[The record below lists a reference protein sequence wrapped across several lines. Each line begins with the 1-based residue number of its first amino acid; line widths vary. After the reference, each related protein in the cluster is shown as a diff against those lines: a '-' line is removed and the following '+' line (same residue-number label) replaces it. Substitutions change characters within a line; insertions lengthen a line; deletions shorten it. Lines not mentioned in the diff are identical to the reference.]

1 MKIKV
6 IVNPNS
12 AKGETGRRWRQIQD
26 KLTHAIGHVDVSMT
40 TGREAATDLPRKA
53 LKEGYDRII
62 AAGGD
67 GTLNEV
73 VNGFFEGDRPVNSD
87 ATLSVLMSG
96 TGGDFKRTLG
106 LSSDIDEAIKALAQ
120 GSVREIDVGRL
131 TFTGHDGEE
140 KTRYFDNIASF
151 GMGGEVDKR
160 VNEMSVPN
168 LLGGSASFLLASLRT
183 LISYENKSVRIVV
196 DDHFDQTLKIRL
208 VVVANGQF
216 GGGGMWF
223 APQARLDDGL
233 FDIVILGDICRTR
246 ALRHMSKIYRGRHI
260 GMKDVISLRGRRLDA
275 TSDEEVLLDVDGE
288 APGRLPAT
296 FEVLPGAI
304 KLKG

>member
-1 MKIKV
+1 MKTKV

-12 AKGETGRRWRQIQD
+12 AKGETGRRWREIEE
-26 KLTHAIGHVDVSMT
+26 KLDRAIGRLDVEMT
-40 TGREAATDLPRKA
+40 TGREAATDLTRKA
-53 LKEGYDRII
+53 LKEGFERVI
-62 AAGGD
+62 AVGGD

-73 VNGFFEGDRPVNSD
+73 VNGFFERDRSINSE

-120 GSVREIDVGRL
+120 GSVCEIDVGRL
-131 TFTGHDGEE
+131 TFIGHDGRER
-140 KTRYFDNIASF
+140 TRYFDNIASF

-160 VNEMSVPN
+160 VNEMSAPN
-168 LLGGSASFLLASLRT
+168 ILGGSASFLLASLRT
-183 LISYENKSVRIVV
+183 LISYDNKSVRIVV
-196 DDHFDQTLKIRL
+196 DDSFDETLKIRL

-216 GGGGMWF
+216 GGGGMWL
-223 APQARLDDGL
+223 APRARLDDGL
-233 FDIVILGDICRTR
+233 FDIVIMGDIGRAR
-246 ALRHMSKIYRGRHI
+246 ALLNMSKIYKGRHI
-260 GMKDVISLRGRRLDA
+260 GMKGVTSFRGRKLVA
-275 TSDEEVLLDVDGE
+275 TSSEEVLLDMDGE

-304 KLKG
+304 KLKI